1 MPRNKVRQLFEIQ
14 LNCNERISSP
24 VVFNSF
30 SLLPVEGK
38 QTLCSSSYAS
48 RSSEWQSL
56 GVPKM
61 CFHMTGRGAF
71 IALLPKLRTCW
82 PYIYCIFFFN
92 AICIGTNI
100 CLFACQWHLS
110 PTSWGDNEQ
119 ELFFFLKTRIF
130 TYFNPEAQPTPPF
143 TPDLRLCTAALNKL
157 TSYQQDCQATTGSPL
172 PRLSLPLR
180 ALLERDN
187 FTAEGHSP
195 QSLSRCCSEATILR
209 NDLLW

>member
-1 MPRNKVRQLFEIQ
+1 MTITWCAENVLSHDR
-14 LNCNERISSP
+14 ERS
-24 VVFNSF
+24 
-30 SLLPVEGK
+30 
-38 QTLCSSSYAS
+38 
-48 RSSEWQSL
+48 
-56 GVPKM
+56 
-61 CFHMTGRGAF
+61 
-71 IALLPKLRTCW
+71 
-82 PYIYCIFFFN
+82 IYCSITQTTHMLTIHLLYLFFN